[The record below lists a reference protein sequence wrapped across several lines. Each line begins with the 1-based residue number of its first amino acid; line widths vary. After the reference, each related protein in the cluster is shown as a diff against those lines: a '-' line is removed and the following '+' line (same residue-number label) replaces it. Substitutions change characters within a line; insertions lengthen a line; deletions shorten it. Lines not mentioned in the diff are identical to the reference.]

1 MINVAW
7 FTSLR
12 EVTLMI
18 LQVTLWS
25 GQRTFFKALN
35 NVLTLWKISIRSIVQ
50 NIKMEKQLPSKEYRK
65 YGVELNPLL
74 E

>member
-1 MINVAW
+1 MMINVAW

-25 GQRTFFKALN
+25 GQRTFFLKYEQCPHIVEDFYKKHCPEYQNGKAAA
-35 NVLTLWKISIRSIVQ
+35 I
-50 NIKMEKQLPSKEYRK
+50 
-65 YGVELNPLL
+65 
-74 E
+74 